1 MGEEQNSTTS
11 RPYNLVVVIGSLIAA
26 LFATYLVLNY
36 SFDAKLIKSST
47 DLATVMGAL
56 GGLFTLIGTVAGA
69 YFGIKLSGDQVK
81 HTEAAN
87 KRAEAANKRALNTA
101 IEVDPK
107 SSEAQNLRQS
117 LRGG

>member
-1 MGEEQNSTTS
+1 MAEDQNSTTS
-11 RPYNLVVVIGSLIAA
+11 RPYNLIVVLASLIVA
-26 LFATYLVLNY
+26 LIATYFVLNF

-47 DLATVMGAL
+47 DLATVMGTL

-69 YFGIKLSGDQVK
+69 YFGIKVSGDQAK

-87 KRAEAANKRALNTA
+87 KRAVNTA
-101 IEVDPK
+101 LEVDPK
-107 SSEAQNLRQS
+107 SSEAQELRQN

>member
-1 MGEEQNSTTS
+1 MAEDQNPPTS
-11 RPYNLVVVIGSLIAA
+11 LPYNLFVVIGSLIVA
-26 LFATYLVLNY
+26 LIATYLVLNF

-87 KRAEAANKRALNTA
+87 KRALNTA

-107 SSEAQNLRQS
+107 SPEAQELRQS

>member
-1 MGEEQNSTTS
+1 MAEDQKPPTS
-11 RPYNLVVVIGSLIAA
+11 PPYNLVAVIVSLIAA
-26 LFATYLVLNY
+26 LIAIYLVLNF
-36 SFDAKLIKSST
+36 SFDAELIKSST

-69 YFGIKLSGDQVK
+69 YFGIKLSGDQVQN
-81 HTEAAN
+81 T
-87 KRAEAANKRALNTA
+87 EAANKRALNTA

-107 SSEAQNLRQS
+107 SPEAQDLRQS